1 MLGRALLVPIAL
13 FAFAWRPHVPI
24 TLHALQQCAATFD
37 PDTVL
42 RGAESASVR
51 YELSEDIGAISEVTP
66 DEESGIKVSSV
77 DPTKT
82 TITLNTVSAVVGE
95 WQLVFLGE
103 NEKTCEGQLGV
114 AGISPR

>member
-1 MLGRALLVPIAL
+1 MLRLTLIVPIAL

-42 RGAESASVR
+42 RGAESAIVK
-51 YELSEDIGAISEVTP
+51 YELSEQIGDVSAVTP
-66 DEESGIKVSSV
+66 DEESGIKISGV
-77 DPTKT
+77 DPTQS

-95 WQLVFLGE
+95 WQLVLHGE
-103 NEKTCEGQLGV
+103 NEKTCAGALGV
-114 AGISPR
+114 AGITPR